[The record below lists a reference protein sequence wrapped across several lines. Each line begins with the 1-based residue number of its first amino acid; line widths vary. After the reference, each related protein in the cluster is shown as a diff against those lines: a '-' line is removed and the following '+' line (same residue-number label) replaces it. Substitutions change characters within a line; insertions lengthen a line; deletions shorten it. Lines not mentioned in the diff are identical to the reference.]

1 MKIENR
7 KLEWNA
13 QPKTKMV
20 NENYT
25 PGGGDKKV
33 KRTIIHVI
41 IDTWPMDVLSE
52 RTLNTQCNKSKE
64 DFPSD

>member
-33 KRTIIHVI
+33 RTIVHVI
-41 IDTWPMDVLSE
+41 IDTWQMDVPSE
-52 RTLNTQCNKSKE
+52 RPLITQCNKSKE